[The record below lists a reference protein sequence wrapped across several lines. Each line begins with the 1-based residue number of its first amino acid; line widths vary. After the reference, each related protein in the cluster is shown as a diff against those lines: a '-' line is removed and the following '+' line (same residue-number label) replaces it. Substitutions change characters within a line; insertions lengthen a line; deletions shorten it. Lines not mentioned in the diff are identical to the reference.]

1 MSNDHPTKE
10 EIEFRRAELEAFMKR
25 YGLEDIDHVLV
36 WVLTTIKTM
45 ISEGN
50 VTKTKE
56 GVMKAMSLIVSTHPE
71 IDQYLNKFKMAADQE
86 MLNELKQ
93 TLMPN

>member
-1 MSNDHPTKE
+1 MSNNHPTRE
-10 EIEFRRAELEAFMKR
+10 EIEFRRAELEAFIKR
-25 YGLEDIDHVLV
+25 YGLEDIDRILV

-45 ISEGN
+45 ISEGK

-56 GVMKAMSLIVSTHPE
+56 GVMNAMSLIVSAHPE
-71 IDQYLNKFKMAADQE
+71 IDQYLNKFEMAADQE

-93 TLMPN
+93 TVRPN